1 MEQYQLFYLASP
13 EIQDLEAEDLK
24 MGVESFLKE
33 RGEVKLTEKIK
44 KIKLAYPV
52 KKQTEA
58 FFGFVFFETSPE
70 KIAELKTML
79 DNDKKIIRHL
89 IIKEPMPAK
98 PEERV
103 FIKPRKENE
112 DGAEKQAKEE
122 KPTKKK
128 KEEAKADLANFDE
141 ELDKVLNL

>member
-1 MEQYQLFYLASP
+1 MQEYQLFYLASP
-13 EIQDLEAEDLK
+13 EIQDLEAEDLI

-33 RGEVKLTEKIK
+33 RGEVKLVENIK

-58 FFGFVFFETSPE
+58 FFGFVFFETVAE
-70 KIAELKTML
+70 KIAELKTRL

-103 FIKPRKENE
+103 FVNPKKETE
-112 DGAEKQAKEE
+112 DEAEKQTKEAK
-122 KPTKKK
+122 PIKKK
-128 KEEAKADLANFDE
+128 KEEIKADLANLDE
-141 ELDKVLNL
+141 ELDRVLNL